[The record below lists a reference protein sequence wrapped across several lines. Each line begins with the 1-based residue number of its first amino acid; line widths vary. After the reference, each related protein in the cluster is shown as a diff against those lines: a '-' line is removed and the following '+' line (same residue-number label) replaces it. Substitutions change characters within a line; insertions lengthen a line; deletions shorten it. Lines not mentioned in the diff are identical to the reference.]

1 MYLTHL
7 RKVEPLRTEEGPGA
21 WLPLGTMMASRSQ
34 LKQWHVTQEQRRKT
48 SVEYLTLKWDV
59 AHILQTN
66 TSKLSPCH
74 GTQPSGDPD
83 PHFLTC
89 SGSGGPGHWP
99 PRTLQGEPTSHVLAS
114 PGVHREQLFMNVHFG
129 RCCDAFYYRGSRNTG
144 ITSTL
149 GTFGAKEQA
158 HWRCTIMIW
167 GGGQQTPSAKGQK
180 SKYFR
185 PGDHGVSVAMT
196 HLFYHS
202 VLEP

>member
-1 MYLTHL
+1 
-7 RKVEPLRTEEGPGA
+7 
-21 WLPLGTMMASRSQ
+21 MASRSQ
-34 LKQWHVTQEQRRKT
+34 LKQGHVTQEQRLKT

-66 TSKLSPCH
+66 TSKLSSHRVPAMALSL
-74 GTQPSGDPD
+74 QVIPN
-83 PHFLTC
+83 PHFLAC

-114 PGVHREQLFMNVHFG
+114 PGVHREQLFMNIHFG
-129 RCCDAFYYRGSRNTG
+129 RCCDAFYYRGSRNMG

-167 GGGQQTPSAKGQK
+167 GGGQQTPSAKGQN

-185 PGDHGVSVAMT
+185 PADHGVSVAMT